1 MEELILAMRR
11 KIKLLK
17 RGSFID
23 FSDFNRLLFMLDA
36 IENKSKENEL
46 HAEKLGKDYKWLVE
60 E

>member
-1 MEELILAMRR
+1 MEELISKMRR

-36 IENKSKENEL
+36 IENKSKSNEL
-46 HAEKLGKDYKWLVE
+46 HAEKLGKDYKWLIE

>member
-1 MEELILAMRR
+1 MRR

-36 IENKSKENEL
+36 IEKKSKSNEL
-46 HAEKLGKDYKWLVE
+46 HAEKLGKDYKWLIE

>member
-1 MEELILAMRR
+1 MRR

-46 HAEKLGKDYKWLVE
+46 HTEKLGKDYDWLIKD
-60 E
+60 